1 MSHMVPPPCPRIH
14 HCLGRAAQISVPLL
28 PPYPRSVPLKMR
40 GSCCVAVVL
49 ATAVVL
55 LVDAASLP
63 HVDYVRK
70 FNTDGPLPLLQPEG
84 SDLPE
89 QIKLSY
95 IGDDSLK
102 LSFLGPKSVD
112 DAQAPLTEALLCRL
126 IVPSFVQVAFGISAD
141 KLTSKG
147 SVLEEPTRYSC
158 SEVTCVCDPW
168 SRFTK

>member
-1 MSHMVPPPCPRIH
+1 MGCHTWCHLLVQESITVSVELRKYPFRCFR
-14 HCLGRAAQISVPLL
+14 CCRAQCHSE
-28 PPYPRSVPLKMR
+28 MR

-112 DAQAPLTEALLCRL
+112 DAQAPLT
-126 IVPSFVQVAFGISAD
+126 
-141 KLTSKG
+141 
-147 SVLEEPTRYSC
+147 
-158 SEVTCVCDPW
+158 
-168 SRFTK
+168 